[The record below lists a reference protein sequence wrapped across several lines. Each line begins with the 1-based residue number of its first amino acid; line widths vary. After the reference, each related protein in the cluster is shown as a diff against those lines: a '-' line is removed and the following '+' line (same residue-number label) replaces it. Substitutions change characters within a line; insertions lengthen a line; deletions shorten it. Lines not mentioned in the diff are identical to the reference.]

1 MRRRNWSVI
10 LSVASVAGYTASG
23 FWGAIG
29 GPFVAVVGFAL
40 LERRGTRSAERLEE
54 ERFAAFMK
62 SAAEAPSGPPDL
74 RKAARSTPAARPA
87 PLPAANPVSLPTELS
102 RPAMASRALSLA
114 LRSGDL
120 PLALALF
127 DEFAPMREELGLDA
141 TAWNRLGAALLE
153 RNAFREAAWALHDA
167 AVATGDPLAAQKR
180 LAEVAGLA
188 SAAGAHAPAQG
199 LYVALVE
206 RYPEASLASFA
217 RARAEELGKRIGAA
231 A

>member
-10 LSVASVAGYTASG
+10 LSVAAVTGFTATG

-29 GPFVAVVGFAL
+29 GPFVALIGFAL
-40 LERRGTRSAERLEE
+40 LDRRGTRSAERDEE

-62 SAAEAPSGPPDL
+62 SAAAAPAGPPDL
-74 RKAARSTPAARPA
+74 RSAGRPA
-87 PLPAANPVSLPTELS
+87 PAEFPAAPPAEMS
-102 RPAMASRALSLA
+102 RPEMASRALSFA

-127 DEFAPMREELGLDA
+127 DEFAPMRDALCLDA
-141 TAWNRLGAALLE
+141 AAWNRLGAALLE

-188 SAAGAHAPAQG
+188 CEAGAHAHAQG
-199 LYVALVE
+199 LYVALAE

-217 RARAEELGKRIGAA
+217 RARAEALQKRIGSAA
-231 A
+231 